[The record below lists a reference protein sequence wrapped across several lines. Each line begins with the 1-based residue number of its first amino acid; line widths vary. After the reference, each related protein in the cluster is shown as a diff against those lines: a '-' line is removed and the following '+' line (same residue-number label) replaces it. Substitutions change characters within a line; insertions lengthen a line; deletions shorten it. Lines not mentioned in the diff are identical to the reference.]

1 ILAHGKTVKRP
12 DALDLGTAE
21 CPLIT
26 DDDGRRYGPIIQFLR
41 IKADI
46 QVGQHVG
53 RRMPDAI
60 DAQGEFTA
68 AFVEA
73 AEGYLGNANPQ
84 LRSDGKWS
92 QANNIANISPA
103 AVNGAFGVA
112 LCGSQAST
120 QGAPALVVDPTD
132 IRARRHVRTGFKS
145 RKTVTS
151 ADRGQSS
158 VDIGSGAGASHRTQN
173 IADA

>member
-1 ILAHGKTVKRP
+1 MAHGKTVKRP
-12 DALDLGTAE
+12 DALDLGTSK

-46 QVGQHVG
+46 QIGQHVG
-53 RRMPDAI
+53 RRMFDAI

-84 LRSDGKWS
+84 LRRDGKWS
-92 QANNIANISPA
+92 QANDITNISPA
-103 AVNGAFGVA
+103 TVNGAFGVA
-112 LCGSQAST
+112 LCGPQALI
-120 QGAPALVVDPTD
+120 QGALALVVDPTN
-132 IRARRHVRTGFKS
+132 IRTRRNMRIFRGNCCGFFSKCE
-145 RKTVTS
+145 
-151 ADRGQSS
+151 
-158 VDIGSGAGASHRTQN
+158 
-173 IADA
+173 